1 MRNQARY
8 ILIGYGM
15 IDARIR
21 IRHLSAF
28 IEASRR
34 KSVSRAA
41 EALHLTQP
49 AISKTLAE
57 LEEIVGA
64 RLMNRSRAGFSLT
77 AAGEV
82 FLHYALTSHGALRQG
97 LDALARDRGVP
108 DAELAIGALPSVAAR
123 VIPQAV
129 ARFRALDR
137 ATVPRI
143 VTGPN
148 GYLLDQL
155 RAGAVDL
162 VVGRLGHPEA
172 MKGLSFAQLY
182 SERIALVVRPGHPL
196 LEAPDL
202 ARLPEFPVLL
212 PDRGAA
218 IRPLAERFLI
228 ANGIGDLPDRV
239 ETVADGF
246 GRAFTRASDAVWI
259 ISRGVVALDLAEG
272 ALAELPFAMG
282 DTSGPVGL
290 TLRADGEPSP
300 ALRLFSAAL
309 REAAAT
315 LGD

>member
-1 MRNQARY
+1 M
-8 ILIGYGM
+8 L
-15 IDARIR
+15 DPRIR

-49 AISKTLAE
+49 AISKTLGE
-57 LEEIVGA
+57 LEDIVGT
-64 RLMNRSRAGFSLT
+64 RLMNRSRAGFTVT
-77 AAGEV
+77 AAGEM
-82 FLHYALTSHGALRQG
+82 FLHYALTSHAALRQG
-97 LDALARDRGVP
+97 LDALARGRMAEG
-108 DAELAIGALPSVAAR
+108 AELAIGALPSVAAR

-155 RAGAVDL
+155 RAGALDL
-162 VVGRLGHPEA
+162 VVGRLGDPEA

-182 SERIALVVRPGHPL
+182 SERIAIVVRPGHPL
-196 LEAPDL
+196 LTAPDP

-212 PDRGAA
+212 PDRDAA
-218 IRPLAERFLI
+218 IRPLTERFLI
-228 ANGIGDLPDRV
+228 ANGIGEIPDRI

-272 ALAELPFAMG
+272 ALVELPFAMA

-290 TLRADGEPSP
+290 TLRADGEASP
-300 ALRLFSAAL
+300 PLLLFSATL
-309 REAAAT
+309 REVTAALA
-315 LGD
+315 D

>member
-1 MRNQARY
+1 M
-8 ILIGYGM
+8 L
-15 IDARIR
+15 DLRIR

-57 LEEIVGA
+57 LEDIVGT
-64 RLMNRSRAGFSLT
+64 RLMNRSRAGFTLT
-77 AAGEV
+77 AAGEM
-82 FLHYALTSHGALRQG
+82 FLHYALTSHAALKQG
-97 LDALARDRGVP
+97 LDALARGRMAEG
-108 DAELAIGALPSVAAR
+108 AELAIGALPSVAAR
-123 VIPQAV
+123 VIPLAV
-129 ARFRALDR
+129 SRFRALDGT
-137 ATVPRI
+137 TVPRI

-155 RAGAVDL
+155 RAGALDL
-162 VVGRLGHPEA
+162 VVGRLGDPEA

-182 SERIALVVRPGHPL
+182 SERIAIVVRPGHPL
-196 LEAPDL
+196 LETPDP
-202 ARLPEFPVLL
+202 ARLPEFPVVL

-228 ANGIGDLPDRV
+228 ANGIGEIPDRI

-246 GRAFTRASDAVWI
+246 GRAFTRTSDAIWI

-272 ALAELPFAMG
+272 ALMELPFAMA

-290 TLRADGEPSP
+290 TLRADGEASP
-300 ALRLFSAAL
+300 PLLLFSATL
-309 REAAAT
+309 REVTAALA
-315 LGD
+315 D